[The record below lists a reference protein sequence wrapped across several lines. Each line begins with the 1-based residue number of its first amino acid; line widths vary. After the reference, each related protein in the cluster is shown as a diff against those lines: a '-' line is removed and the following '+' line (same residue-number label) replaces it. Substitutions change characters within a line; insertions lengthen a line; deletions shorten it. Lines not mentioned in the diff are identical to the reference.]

1 MAPTH
6 RISKGLDLPILGKPE
21 QVVHEARPCTRVAL
35 LAADYPGLRPQ
46 FEVEAGQRV
55 RRGQRLFHDK
65 KSPGILFTAPAAG
78 SVTAIHRGER
88 RALISVEI
96 ELDPAEREGAGEQ
109 VVFDSYTGSDPAG
122 PGAEA
127 VRALLLESGLWTA
140 LRTRPYSRIPEPGTS
155 PAALFVTAVDTHPLA
170 PDPEVVLAGREE
182 DFAAGLRALARLT
195 SGPRH
200 LCISG
205 ASRLEAPP
213 ASGFSVE
220 RFEGPHPSGTPGLH
234 IHLLHPVHRKRSVW
248 HIGYQ
253 DVAAIGALFRNG
265 RLDSSRIISL
275 AGPGVRRPR
284 LLRTRL
290 GALLPELVAGEL
302 AEGEQRV
309 ISGSV
314 LGGRAAHGGAEAF
327 LGRHHHQV
335 TVLPEGRERRLLG
348 WLRPGRDIFSVTN
361 AFLSAFRRGC
371 GFAFSTTT
379 HGSARPM
386 VPIGTYERVMP
397 LDMEP
402 TYLLRSLIMGDAERA
417 EALGCLELDEED
429 LALCSFV
436 CPGKYEYGPMLR
448 EILER
453 IHRES
458 R

>member
-1 MAPTH
+1 MHP
-6 RISKGLDLPILGKPE
+6 
-21 QVVHEARPCTRVAL
+21 ARPGTRVGL
-35 LAADYPGLRPQ
+35 LAADYPGLRAR

-65 KSPGILFTAPAAG
+65 RSPGVVFTAPGAG
-78 SVTAIHRGER
+78 TVAAIHRGER
-88 RALISVEI
+88 RALVSVEI
-96 ELDPAEREGAGEQ
+96 ELDAADREDGGEQ
-109 VVFDSYTGSDPAG
+109 VAFDSFTGADPSALE
-122 PGAEA
+122 AEA
-127 VRALLLESGLWTA
+127 VGALLLESGLWTA

-155 PAALFVTAVDTHPLA
+155 PAALFVTAADSHPLA

-182 DFAAGLRALARLT
+182 DFAAGLQALARLT

-200 LCISG
+200 LCTAG

-213 ASGFSVE
+213 ESGFSVE

-234 IHLLHPVHRKRSVW
+234 IHLLQPVNRKRIVW
-248 HIGYQ
+248 HVGYQ
-253 DVAAIGALFRNG
+253 DVVAMGALFRTG
-265 RLDSSRIISL
+265 QLDCTRVISL
-275 AGPGVRRPR
+275 AGPGVLRPR

-290 GALLPELVAGEL
+290 GAFLPEMVAGEL
-302 AEGEQRV
+302 REGEQRV
-309 ISGSV
+309 VSGSV
-314 LGGRAAHGGAEAF
+314 LGGRAAQGGAEAF

-361 AFLSAFRRGC
+361 AFLSAFRGGG

-402 TYLLRSLIMGDAERA
+402 TYLLRALIVGDAERA